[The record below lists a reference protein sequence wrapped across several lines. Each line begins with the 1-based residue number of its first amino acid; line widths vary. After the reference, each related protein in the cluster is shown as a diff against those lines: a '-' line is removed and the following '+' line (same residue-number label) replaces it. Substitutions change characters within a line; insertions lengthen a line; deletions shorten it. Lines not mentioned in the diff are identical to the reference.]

1 MSPAAYVIK
10 VFGGVRPT
18 ARAVGRSPSAVS
30 KWTKPRKNGGLGG
43 QVPTMI
49 QSKVLKLATKLKL
62 PINPT
67 DLIYGRFVEAAKKK
81 TKAKRKAK

>member
-1 MSPAAYVIK
+1 MSPASYVIK
-10 VFGGVRPT
+10 ILGGVRPT

-49 QSKVLKLATKLKL
+49 QSKVLSIATKRKL
-62 PINPT
+62 PITPT
-67 DLIYGRFVEAAKKK
+67 DLIYGRFVKTKK
-81 TKAKRKAK
+81 TKAKRKVK